1 MAHRAA
7 RPPDIDARTA
17 DRLLAGRMQPDD
29 APPGLAALAHALRDA
44 ASAAPS
50 VRPDAELLGSM
61 AETIRDGSATGAPT
75 SARRRSFL
83 AKLLTA
89 KIAAIAGVLTLT
101 ATGAAAAT
109 GSLPG
114 PAQDQLSSTA
124 SHFGIDLPSSDDE
137 GRDGEDVTV
146 PATGEDDT
154 ESDDAPDSSESESND
169 TESESDDTQS
179 SDDSE
184 SDSGDDPTTDA
195 PAGNPNDNHGADVSS
210 TAHDT
215 DATGRDHGAAVS
227 DVANQGHPNDD
238 HPTPDDHPGNT
249 DHPTPDDHP
258 GTSGQGQGNKGHGN
272 GDSEGDGS

>member
-29 APPGLAALAHALRDA
+29 APPGLAALAHALHDA

-137 GRDGEDVTV
+137 GTDGDDVTV
-146 PATGEDDT
+146 PATVEDDT
-154 ESDDAPDSSESESND
+154 ESDDAPDSSESES
-169 TESESDDTQS
+169 DDTQS
-179 SDDSE
+179 SDDTE
-184 SDSGDDPTTDA
+184 SDSGDDPSSDA

-215 DATGRDHGAAVS
+215 EATGRDHGAAVS
-227 DVANQGHPNDD
+227 DVANQGHPDSD

-249 DHPTPDDHP
+249 DHPTPEEHP
-258 GTSGQGQGNKGHGN
+258 GTGSQGQGNQGHGN
-272 GDSEGDGS
+272 GDGEGDGS